1 MASFDENGKYI
12 KTDWKAG
19 DKITA
24 TKLNKIEESIEA
36 VNDNDISRH
45 VEADARLD
53 ALEAKDATQDKE
65 LTNIKNT
72 IADNK
77 AASELGDYDINSR
90 MTFLEEE
97 LNEGIEEVHNIQEE
111 MTTQIN
117 NAKDEMNTQVNNAKE
132 ELNEGLE
139 EIATQVNNAKA
150 DMTTQVNN
158 AKEEL
163 NEGLE
168 EIATQVNN
176 AKEEMTTQINNAKEE
191 MTTQINNAK
200 ADMTTQVNNAK
211 EDMNTQVNNAKDEM
225 NAVVDEA
232 NERLSTKIDL
242 YASNIVTPQMFG
254 AKADGVTDDSQAIL
268 DAIAALPKDGGTLYF
283 PAGTYIHGD
292 GGTTGLSYQIDP
304 DRSTDD
310 TLVPLMQNKG
320 VDDRIGRDIRLI
332 FNGYKNLKI
341 IGNGAVLQSHENNG
355 ECSNNKF
362 FTFKN
367 CENVLVENITIDGKR
382 EERDIKLNDYSPGGY
397 DLTRSNLDF
406 KGCKRIIIRN
416 VVSKNSMM
424 DGMSLGSG
432 SATVYNEDVL
442 IEQCVFNNNHRQG
455 ISIEGATN
463 VVVRDTECSY
473 NGTGKGILPKSGIDV
488 EAYGYVGPGEQYSYN
503 NNILIDNCYFDS
515 NGGSSV
521 ISNQNSF
528 NVTFQNCV
536 MKNAGV
542 NATPVTDAQVLYC
555 RLENCSIVNSFK
567 RIAYNIFTYNKGG
580 YVIQSLAVSGTSTA
594 IIEHNT
600 FDMTPT
606 SETFKSYKYNS
617 MRLEENET
625 FRYNHIINACAVKG
639 GGYYPIFFTCKNF
652 IGNILELTNTSF
664 EGTEVATNPHVSS
677 QQSKGGKAKDNIC
690 IGYVME
696 SATNMNADEFTT
708 SLKTNYDKAYTH
720 SSSAHAPSNAQ
731 KNSDITKAEIEAK
744 LTGEIVSHSHSRTD
758 ENWGA
763 ENVGM
768 VLMVGSDGRLVLYDL
783 ADYNPNA
790 QFFNVIQNYTNVS
803 SDYSKTQAKESFPIT
818 ITLVTTNGK
827 KLDEVKV
834 IMGGKDVT
842 STVYSDGKI
851 VITSVTGEIVITAD
865 AMLYTNLFDHTHPDV
880 ITGKRWNKAGTVL
893 NNYEYGIITH
903 DIPFSKGDTVR
914 IKGLNQVGA
923 NVGSGIGGTVI
934 LEIKD
939 EAGTRVY
946 LQCLDTVNNNGFFK
960 SGSYSVDNANNLA
973 TFTFTNT
980 RNGIIKISGERVVE
994 LDEVVITI
1002 NEEIID

>member
-45 VEADARLD
+45 VEADTRLD
-53 ALEAKDATQDKE
+53 ALEAKDVAHDKE
-65 LTNIKNT
+65 FTNVKNL

-77 AASELGDYDINSR
+77 AAAELGDYDINSR
-90 MTFLEEE
+90 MTFLENE
-97 LNEGIEEVHNIQEE
+97 LNEGIAEVHNIQDE
-111 MTTQIN
+111 MT
-117 NAKDEMNTQVNNAKE
+117 TQVNNAKE
-132 ELNEGLE
+132 EMT
-139 EIATQVNNAKA
+139 TQVNNAKA
-150 DMTTQVNN
+150 DMTTQVN
-158 AKEEL
+158 
-163 NEGLE
+163 
-168 EIATQVNN
+168 
-176 AKEEMTTQINNAKEE
+176 
-191 MTTQINNAK
+191 
-200 ADMTTQVNNAK
+200 D
-211 EDMNTQVNNAKDEM
+211 AKDEM
-225 NAVVDEA
+225 NVVVEEA
-232 NERLSTKIDL
+232 NERLNTKIDL
-242 YASNIVTPQMFG
+242 YAGNMVTPQMFG

-292 GGTTGLSYQIDP
+292 GVTTGLSYQIDP

-310 TLVPLMQNKG
+310 RLVPLLKNKG

-341 IGNGAVLQSHENNG
+341 IGDGAVLQSHENNG

-382 EERDIKLNDYSPGGY
+382 EERDIKLNDYGPGGF
-397 DLTRSNLDF
+397 DVTRSNLDF
-406 KGCKRIIIRN
+406 IRCKRIIVRN

-432 SATVYNEDVL
+432 SLTKYNEDVL

-463 VVVRDTECSY
+463 VVVKDTECSY

-515 NGGSSV
+515 NGQSSV

-542 NATPVTDAQVLYC
+542 SATPIADAQVLYC
-555 RLENCSIVNSFK
+555 RLENCSIANSFK

-580 YVIQSLAVSGTSTA
+580 YVIQSGAVSGTSTA

-606 SETFKSYKYNS
+606 SETFKNYTFNS
-617 MRLEENET
+617 IRLEEDET
-625 FRYNHIINACAVKG
+625 FRYNHVINACAVSG
-639 GGYYPIFFTCKNF
+639 EGRHPIFFACKNF
-652 IGNILELTNTSF
+652 IGNILELTSTSF
-664 EGTEVATNPHVSS
+664 EGTDIAKNAYVNS
-677 QQSKGGKAKDNIC
+677 QKSKGGKAKDNIC
-690 IGYVME
+690 IGYTLE
-696 SATNMNADEFTT
+696 SASNINIDEFTT

-744 LTGEIVSHSHSRTD
+744 LTGEISSHSHSRTD

-803 SDYSKTQAKESFPIT
+803 SDYSKTQAKESFPLT

-834 IMGGKDVT
+834 IMKGEDVT

-865 AMLYTNLFDHTHPDV
+865 AMLYTNLLDPTHPDF
-880 ITGKRWNKAGTVL
+880 ITGQRWNKSGTIM
-893 NNYEYGIITH
+893 NDREYGIITH
-903 DIPFSKGDTVR
+903 DIPFKKGDTVR
-914 IKGLNQVGA
+914 IKGLNKVSDGVGT
-923 NVGSGIGGTVI
+923 GIGGTVVM
-934 LEIKD
+934 EIK
-939 EAGTRVY
+939 EENGTRVY
-946 LQCLDTVNNNGFFK
+946 LQCLDTINGNGYFK
-960 SGSYSVDNANNLA
+960 SGTYVIDNANNTV
-973 TFTFTNT
+973 TFTLTDR
-980 RNGIIKISGERVVE
+980 RNGILKISGERVVE
-994 LDEVVITI
+994 LDEIIVTI

>member
-12 KTDWKAG
+12 KTNWKAG

-53 ALEAKDATQDKE
+53 ALETKGVIHDEE

-72 IADNK
+72 IANNK
-77 AASELGDYDINSR
+77 AAAELGDYNINSR

-111 MTTQIN
+111 MTTQVN
-117 NAKDEMNTQVNNAKE
+117 NATDSMNAQVNNATDSM
-132 ELNEGLE
+132 N
-139 EIATQVNNAKA
+139 AQVNNAKA
-150 DMTTQVNN
+150 EMTAQVNNAKAEMTAQVNNAKDDMTAQVNNAKAEMTTQVNN
-158 AKEEL
+158 AKAE
-163 NEGLE
+163 
-168 EIATQVNN
+168 
-176 AKEEMTTQINNAKEE
+176 
-191 MTTQINNAK
+191 
-200 ADMTTQVNNAK
+200 MTTQVNNAK
-211 EDMNTQVNNAKDEM
+211 DDM

-232 NERLSTKIDL
+232 DERLNTKIDL
-242 YASNIVTPQMFG
+242 YASSVVTPQMFG

-292 GGTTGLSYQIDP
+292 GVTTGLSYQIDP

-320 VDDRIGRDIRLI
+320 VDDAIGRDIRLI

-355 ECSNNKF
+355 ECRNNKF
-362 FTFKN
+362 FTFLR
-367 CENVLVENITIDGKR
+367 CENVLVENIIIDGKR
-382 EERDIKLNDYSPGGY
+382 EERDIKLNDYGPGGF
-397 DLTRSNLDF
+397 DLKRSNLDF
-406 KGCKRIIIRN
+406 VRCKRIIVRN

-432 SATVYNEDVL
+432 SETEYNEDVL

-503 NNILIDNCYFDS
+503 RNILIDNCYFDS
-515 NGGSSV
+515 NGHSNV
-521 ISNQNSF
+521 ISNDNSF

-536 MKNAGV
+536 MKNVGAS
-542 NATPVTDAQVLYC
+542 ATPNADAEILHC
-555 RLENCSIVNSFK
+555 RLENCSVGTGFK
-567 RIAYNIFTYNKGG
+567 RIAYNIFTYNRGG
-580 YVIQSLAVSGTSTA
+580 YVIQSVATSGTSST

-606 SETFKSYKYNS
+606 SETLKNAKYNS
-617 MRLEENET
+617 MRIEEDET
-625 FRYNHIINACAVKG
+625 FRYNHVINACAVLDQ
-639 GGYYPIFFTCKNF
+639 GYYPIFFACKNF
-652 IGNILELTNTSF
+652 IGNILELTNTTL
-664 EGTEVATNPHVSS
+664 EGTNIAPNVYVNQ

-690 IGYVME
+690 IGYTTG
-696 SATNMNADEFTT
+696 SASNINVNEFTT

-720 SSSAHAPSNAQ
+720 VVSTHAPSNAQ

-744 LTGEIVSHSHSRTD
+744 LTGEISSHSHSRTD

-790 QFFNVIQNYTNVS
+790 QFYKVIQNYTNVS
-803 SDYSKTQAKESFPIT
+803 SDYSKTQAKESFPLT
-818 ITLVTTNGK
+818 ISLVTTNGK
-827 KLDEVKV
+827 KLDDVKV
-834 IMGGKDVT
+834 IMGGEDVT
-842 STVYSDGKI
+842 SRVYSDGKI

-865 AMLYTNLFDHTHPDV
+865 AMLYTNLFDPTHPDF
-880 ITGKRWNKAGTVL
+880 ITGQRWNKAGGMMSGVE
-893 NNYEYGIITH
+893 NGIITN
-903 DIPFSKGDTVR
+903 DIPCNGGDTFR
-914 IKGLNQVGA
+914 IKGLNQVTNSIGT
-923 NVGSGIGGTVI
+923 GIGDNVVM
-934 LEIKD
+934 EIKNA
-939 EAGTRVY
+939 AGTRTFI
-946 LQCLDTVNNNGFFK
+946 QCLNTVSSNGFFK
-960 SGSYSVDNANNLA
+960 SNTYSIDSTNGIA
-973 TFTFTNT
+973 TFTFKDT
-980 RNGIIKISGERVVE
+980 IIGFIRISGNMDVGP
-994 LDEVVITI
+994 DKVVITR